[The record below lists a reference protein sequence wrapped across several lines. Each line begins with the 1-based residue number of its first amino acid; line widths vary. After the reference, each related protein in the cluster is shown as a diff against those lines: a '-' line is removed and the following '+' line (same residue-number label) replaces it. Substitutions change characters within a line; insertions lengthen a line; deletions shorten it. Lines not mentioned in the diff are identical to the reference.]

1 MPSLLAMVGVS
12 VVLGR
17 LPGARPDGNAS
28 VSQNIWPRVVRQKPN
43 SGTTGEFD
51 NQPPL
56 GVAEIM
62 LP

>member
-12 VVLGR
+12 VVRGR
-17 LPGARPDGNAS
+17 LPGAKPDGNSS
-28 VSQNIWPRVVRQKPN
+28 VSQNICPRVVRPN
-43 SGTTGEFD
+43 PSSGTTGELD

-56 GVAEIM
+56 GVAETI